1 MGVVFFFV
9 VVFFFSFG
17 VLLFAF
23 GFVLFSKTEMAQDY
37 WFI

>member
-1 MGVVFFFV
+1 MGVVFFFF